1 MGVLE
6 SVQKIYDFQS
16 SKFDY
21 AALETYQ
28 AQFEETY
35 SDYPLLVSIV
45 NQMLITDQESRPNF
59 RKLQKALPK
68 FESLEP
74 ELVNKPA
81 MYNSKFKKNGFG
93 AKVDGGPPPRNRSP
107 RSSNISL
114 LRNALESEKNPSKE
128 GASGTS
134 GWMHGKGYQ
143 VGQSPGGKGKG
154 LAYTGETPR
163 DHSGLQQTS
172 SSRSFQNQPIDHQI
186 QAHYNQ
192 KQRNFNGTDYSE
204 KSNQLQNI
212 GNLPSRNIHQRPIQ
226 NQQNSALIRGRGS
239 PPEQDTRQGRDPS
252 TSVASRWSRNQ
263 TPNRNPLLTR
273 VTPAQ
278 FPKRMTSNN
287 INSRTTHDPHRP
299 NRRHTAN
306 INFSNHDFSHAQNI
320 EEQGGLV
327 SSQSNSLHHKYSTLQ
342 APLNQNQNQNQNHT
356 SYSYL
361 KHQPSRERIRG
372 TYPNYQ
378 THKHRHSPHQQY
390 SHYANHFERKSI
402 GSKNTNYQNHRKQEY
417 RKSQTEKIRGSFNNR
432 QSYNRHQHNDNSHSR
447 NGTRAKL
454 TTQARKEGSRQ
465 GLNTNPET
473 LTMNKNYEHNF
484 MTSGE
489 TNFVI
494 NADRRGRTLQPPP
507 ALDIHS
513 INRNISA
520 SKGLTFSKSP
530 KEQNK
535 YSDFK
540 SLRHNQV
547 QPISTQNHTLK
558 LNMTPNRNQG
568 RHTTPSP
575 QPVRGKSTVQNKTG
589 KKRRKKSASIF
600 DSSERHSREMR
611 AGLEQIEDFPRYS
624 EQPVPKEFFTLRE
637 TGLKRYC
644 SNTVNDCNGP
654 GVSGGTI
661 FDAVGERARKL
672 LKKQSTRSF
681 TQNIESHNGYSKQYV
696 ESSSSRPELGADQH
710 PSQSRSRGTPVANI
724 KIPPLSGLT
733 SPGTN
738 LNGHYPVY
746 TGTSTSRGISSQT
759 YTNERN
765 IYNQSPGP
773 HNKYQGHV
781 SQKSH
786 PLQKTLKSSEPLRPD
801 QRAPVGMVKQL
812 SQKVIKHVGN
822 WFSGSDER
830 SESYTQRSTNRHKGY
845 AEIVRAQG
853 QPPQSSGSSRFQSSK
868 GQTSKYH
875 SKGSILS
882 RREFSSGTDGV
893 KGSSS
898 RQHARVM
905 SSINEIDKSSEVSEG
920 RLQQL
925 QNTETSHIDS
935 GSGGQ
940 SDANINDT
948 NSKNSNK
955 RPREGIETGQK
966 RHTGTFKR
974 KSKIDIFGNQI
985 KVSKEPRRQR
995 RNSRNPSTLIL
1006 KLNGR
1011 QPRRNSNRVIQ
1022 NIVKLQG
1029 KKASEPQSRD
1039 SPSVFQDISNEL
1051 SLPNNRLNRKT
1062 ISGQNS
1068 LKQNEDIFNSK
1079 PRNFLKRNSMKQ
1091 NRFAKKFQKRAHL
1104 NQQNRP
1110 SNQYNSH
1117 SINTNSK
1124 SEKTKFRV
1132 DVTHNPPIRNKKQL
1146 YQFESKPAR
1155 TPHRS
1160 FLSPNA
1166 NGQAFVSNISKS
1178 HLLSNG
1184 PESKVRVVQLG
1195 KNCSNLKV
1203 VLDRNTNMD
1212 LRNRSISQDREIKI
1226 PLTDRERN
1234 RTSSVFSKKRDSED
1248 LSKNLSRISNHSKRK
1263 NRLRERS
1270 ESKESRKRLSNIKIN
1285 HQTFIPNRSRLSRP
1299 PIRKKIP
1306 SLKAQHYEIP
1316 RTQQP
1321 SYNKEN
1327 LRSRSVNKIPT
1338 RETEGP
1344 QPFTKRTIRSGQK
1357 MSDLLR
1363 KNTFRKRGDHQSSA
1377 KSIASYRMASKLKSD
1392 RVSSIQMRIAG
1403 GRDSHK
1409 SKIISEDSIVCDISS
1424 FRDDDSRSAQKV
1436 IRKQERYAVSKSIP
1450 NKGGI
1455 AQARRIRRG
1464 NSTNRSTKSYLASQN
1479 RVFQRIELGKG
1490 SGVRP
1495 GRGTGLFR
1503 FDTKGKL
1510 IQTNLLRSRVSMQS
1524 QQINGD
1530 NSLQNAQKFRQALQ
1544 QFVDHGLFKN

>member
-6 SVQKIYDFQS
+6 SVQKIYDFQN

-45 NQMLITDQESRPNF
+45 NQMLITDQEFRPNF
-59 RKLQKALPK
+59 QKLQKALPK

-74 ELVNKPA
+74 ELVNKPS
-81 MYNSKFKKNGFG
+81 MYNSKFKKTGFG
-93 AKVDGGPPPRNRSP
+93 AKVDGAPPPRNRSP

-114 LRNALESEKNPSKE
+114 LRNALESEKDPSKE
-128 GASGTS
+128 GASQTS
-134 GWMHGKGYQ
+134 GWMRGKGYQ
-143 VGQSPGGKGKG
+143 IGQSPGGKGKG
-154 LAYTGETPR
+154 MAYTGETPR
-163 DHSGLQQTS
+163 EHSG
-172 SSRSFQNQPIDHQI
+172 RSFQNQPIENQNQNQM
-186 QAHYNQ
+186 QANYTRKQ
-192 KQRNFNGTDYSE
+192 KSFQDNKNSDN
-204 KSNQLQNI
+204 SNQFRNE
-212 GNLPSRNIHQRPIQ
+212 GMLPSPDIYQRPIQ
-226 NQQNSALIRGRGS
+226 SQQNPALIRGRAS
-239 PPEQDTRQGRDPS
+239 VPEQGRRLIQKRETS
-252 TSVASRWSRNQ
+252 TSVASRRSRNQ

-273 VTPAQ
+273 VVPAQ
-278 FPKRMTSNN
+278 FPKRLSSNN
-287 INSRTTHDPHRP
+287 VNSRTIHDPHRP

-306 INFSNHDFSHAQNI
+306 INFRNYKFSHAQNV
-320 EEQGGLV
+320 EEQTGV
-327 SSQSNSLHHKYSTLQ
+327 ISSQSNSLHHKYSTLQ
-342 APLNQNQNQNQNHT
+342 APLNQNQK

-361 KHQPSRERIRG
+361 NHQPSRERIRG

-378 THKHRHSPHQQY
+378 TQKHRHSPHQQY
-390 SHYANHFERKSI
+390 SHYANHLDRKSI
-402 GSKNTNYQNHRKQEY
+402 GSKHIAYKNLGKQEY
-417 RKSQTEKIRGSFNNR
+417 RKSKTEKIQGKAR
-432 QSYNRHQHNDNSHSR
+432 QN
-447 NGTRAKL
+447 
-454 TTQARKEGSRQ
+454 GSR
-465 GLNTNPET
+465 GNLGTNPET

-489 TNFVI
+489 TNFVK
-494 NADRRGRTLQPPP
+494 NADQRGRTLQPPP
-507 ALDIHS
+507 AIDIHS
-513 INRNISA
+513 INRNISV

-558 LNMTPNRNQG
+558 LNMTPNRKQG

-575 QPVRGKSTVQNKTG
+575 NPVRGKSTIQNKTG

-600 DSSERHSREMR
+600 DSSERPSREMLV
-611 AGLEQIEDFPRYS
+611 GLDQIEDFPRYS
-624 EQPVPKEFFTLRE
+624 EQPAPKEFFTLRE

-644 SNTVNDCNGP
+644 SNTVNDCNGTDAN
-654 GVSGGTI
+654 GGTI
-661 FDAVGERARKL
+661 FDALGERAKRL

-681 TQNIESHNGYSKQYV
+681 TQQMENHYGHPREYE
-696 ESSSSRPELGADQH
+696 ESSSSRKELESDQR
-710 PSQSRSRGTPVANI
+710 PKQSRGTPVANI

-765 IYNQSPGP
+765 IYNQSPGLP
-773 HNKYQGHV
+773 NPYPRYG
-781 SQKSH
+781 SQKTH
-786 PLQKTLKSSEPLRPD
+786 PLQKTLKNSEPLRPD
-801 QRAPVGMVKQL
+801 QRAPVGMTKQF

-830 SESYTQRSTNRHKGY
+830 SGSHTQRSTNRPKGY

-853 QPPQSSGSSRFQSSK
+853 QPPQSSGSSRFQSSR

-882 RREFSSGTDGV
+882 RKEFSSGTDGL
-893 KGSSS
+893 KASSS
-898 RQHARVM
+898 RQDPRVM
-905 SSINEIDKSSEVSEG
+905 SSINEIDKSSEISGG
-920 RLQQL
+920 RYDQMS
-925 QNTETSHIDS
+925 NTERSQMGS
-935 GSGGQ
+935 GSGAQ
-940 SDANINDT
+940 SDANITDQH
-948 NSKNSNK
+948 SENSNK
-955 RPREGIETGQK
+955 RQREGIDTGQK
-966 RHTGTFKR
+966 RYTGTFKR
-974 KSKIDIFGNQI
+974 KAKIDIFGNQAR
-985 KVSKEPRRQR
+985 VSRDPGRQR
-995 RNSRNPSTLIL
+995 RNSRNPSNLVL
-1006 KLNGR
+1006 KLNAG
-1011 QPRRNSNRVIQ
+1011 QPRSSPNRVIQ

-1029 KKASEPQSRD
+1029 KKGSEVRPRD
-1039 SPSVFQDISNEL
+1039 SPSVFQDNSNVL
-1051 SLPNNRLNRKT
+1051 SLPNHRITRKT

-1068 LKQNEDIFNSK
+1068 LSQKEDIFNSK

-1091 NRFAKKFQKRAHL
+1091 NKFAHNFQKRAQMNH
-1104 NQQNRP
+1104 QKRP
-1110 SNQYNSH
+1110 SHQYGSH
-1117 SINTNSK
+1117 SINPNSIN
-1124 SEKTKFRV
+1124 ENAKFKV
-1132 DVTHNPPIRNKKQL
+1132 DVSQNQPIRNKKKL
-1146 YQFESKPAR
+1146 YKFESRPVR

-1160 FLSPNA
+1160 LLSSNG
-1166 NGQAFVSNISKS
+1166 NGQAFASNISKS
-1178 HLLSNG
+1178 NLLSNG
-1184 PESKVRVVQLG
+1184 SESKVRMVRLG
-1195 KNCSNLKV
+1195 KNCSHLKI
-1203 VLDRNTNMD
+1203 VLDRNTNMEM
-1212 LRNRSISQDREIKI
+1212 RNRSVTQDPQIKI

-1234 RTSSVFSKKRDSED
+1234 RTSSVFSNKRESQD
-1248 LSKNLSRISNHSKRK
+1248 LSKNLSRISTHSKRK

-1285 HQTFIPNRSRLSRP
+1285 YQTFIPNRSRLSRP
-1299 PIRKKIP
+1299 PIRKRIP
-1306 SLKAQHYEIP
+1306 SLKAQPFEIP
-1316 RTQQP
+1316 RTQKP
-1321 SYNKEN
+1321 STNKEN
-1327 LRSRSVNKIPT
+1327 MRSRSVNKIPT

-1344 QPFTKRTIRSGQK
+1344 LPFTKRTIRSGQK

-1424 FRDDDSRSAQKV
+1424 FRDDDSRSAQRVATKHG
-1436 IRKQERYAVSKSIP
+1436 RYAVSKSIP
-1450 NKGGI
+1450 NKGGM
-1455 AQARRIRRG
+1455 APARRMRRG
-1464 NSTNRSTKSYLASQN
+1464 NSTNRSTKSYLVSQN

-1490 SGVRP
+1490 SGVRA

-1510 IQTNLLRSRVSMQS
+1510 IQTNLLRSRVSMES
-1524 QQINGD
+1524 QQINGA
-1530 NSLQNAQKFRQALQ
+1530 NNLQNAQKFRQALQ
-1544 QFVDHGLFKN
+1544 QFVDQGLFRN